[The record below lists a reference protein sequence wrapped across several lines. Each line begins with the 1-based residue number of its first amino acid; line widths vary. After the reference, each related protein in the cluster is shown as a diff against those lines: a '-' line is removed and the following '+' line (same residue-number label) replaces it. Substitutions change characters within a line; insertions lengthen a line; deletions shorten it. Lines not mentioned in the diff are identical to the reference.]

1 MDASQ
6 DLCRPTFID
15 IDLEAISCNF
25 AEVKKLVGSTK
36 VMAVVKANAYGHGL
50 IECSK
55 HFERLGADYLGVA
68 LVEEGI
74 EIRKAGVGL
83 PILVFGGIVG
93 GQIDQY
99 LHHDLDLTAS
109 SLDKLQAIEQT
120 AAKLGK
126 KARIHIKI
134 DTGMRRIG
142 VRPESARVLIDAAL
156 KAQHCEVVGIF
167 THYANADIPKPELTI
182 EQLRLFKEAIGD
194 IKNKNP
200 KIILHVANSA
210 GMMLGAENYLDMVRP
225 GLALYGITPASHL
238 SGKLKLR
245 PALSLHSQLVFF
257 KVVKAGQGVSYGH
270 TWHAPNDTRVVTV
283 PIGYGD
289 GYSRGLS
296 NKGEVLIRGKRY
308 PIVGTICMDQMMV
321 DIGKDS
327 AYNGDIITIIGR
339 DGGDEITVNEIAERA
354 GTISYEVFTG
364 LNLRLPRRYR

>member
-6 DLCRPTFID
+6 DLYRPTFID
-15 IDLEAISCNF
+15 IDLGAISYNF

-55 HFERLGADYLGVA
+55 HFEQLGADYLGVA

-74 EIRKAGVGL
+74 EIRKAGVKL

-99 LHHDLDLTAS
+99 LLYDLDLTAS

-142 VRPESARVLIDAAL
+142 VRPESARALIDAAL
-156 KAQHCEVVGIF
+156 KAQHCELAGIF
-167 THYANADIPKPELTI
+167 THYANADIPKPELTL

-200 KIILHVANSA
+200 KIILHAANSA

-238 SGKLKLR
+238 SGKLNLR

-270 TWHAPNDTRVVTV
+270 TWRAPTDTRVVTV

-289 GYSRGLS
+289 GYSRALS
-296 NKGEVLIRGKRY
+296 NKGNVLIRGKRY

-327 AYNGDIITIIGR
+327 AYNGDIITVIGR
-339 DGGDEITVNEIAERA
+339 DGGEEITVNEIADRA
-354 GTISYEVFTG
+354 GTISYEIFTG
-364 LNLRLPRRYR
+364 LNLRLPRRYS